1 MKFAIAK
8 PTLENMLS
16 TLQPFLEKK
25 DATLPTSHILFELKE
40 GVLTLRATD
49 NEIGLSV
56 QTTEYEPQKEG
67 SFTAGGKKI
76 LDVVRALNDDQI
88 LLEGDGESLQI
99 KQNRSK
105 YKLPAFETS
114 YFPTTNPLFEKLTNQ
129 GEVTIDGVKL
139 ITALRKIAPAIAT
152 NNPKFE
158 LNGSLIDV
166 RSSMINIVST
176 DTKRLAIYKIEQESD
191 KNYSIIIPKKAISE
205 IVKIFSSDLEL
216 YYDETNL
223 VIKNKDYL
231 FFTKVI
237 NGKFPDYERIIPREL
252 KYSMLLETN
261 KFSDAIKQISALSA
275 EIKITFE
282 TGLISFET
290 IQSAEKTEEAK
301 TTFEAEITFESPL
314 TIAVNSKF
322 ILDFL
327 TQTQTEQF
335 AIGINEPTTPFILRS
350 ESFSTIVMPIIL

>member
-1 MKFAIAK
+1 
-8 PTLENMLS
+8 
-16 TLQPFLEKK
+16 
-25 DATLPTSHILFELKE
+25 
-40 GVLTLRATD
+40 
-49 NEIGLSV
+49 
-56 QTTEYEPQKEG
+56 
-67 SFTAGGKKI
+67 
-76 LDVVRALNDDQI
+76 
-88 LLEGDGESLQI
+88 
-99 KQNRSK
+99 
-105 YKLPAFETS
+105 
-114 YFPTTNPLFEKLTNQ
+114 
-129 GEVTIDGVKL
+129 
-139 ITALRKIAPAIAT
+139 
-152 NNPKFE
+152 
-158 LNGSLIDV
+158 
-166 RSSMINIVST
+166 MINIVST

-252 KYSMLLETN
+252 KHSMLLETN
-261 KFSDAIKQISALSA
+261 KFSDAIKQISALST

-282 TGLISFET
+282 TGLINFET

-350 ESFSTIVMPIIL
+350 ESFSTIVMPIVL